1 MRFWGEGIIIFVQ
14 KKLDVLQLHIAGGQ
28 CEALQWLAHIPDDRL
43 AVDSVIALIW
53 LHNAT
58 THVLH
63 FDGEVFLMYA
73 PHGRQSL
80 VFCAQHSRH
89 NVLKEQTEQQGVCL
103 AVLNQA
109 LYFESLRS
117 CKWMTTLFWGATG
130 GIRWTD
136 IHIGQCAV
144 ITRTFSPCNKSSS
157 ARVLMYRSPRVA

>member
-1 MRFWGEGIIIFVQ
+1 LGGGIIIFVQ

-117 CKWMTTLFWGATG
+117 CKWMTTANPFSCFFIGY
-130 GIRWTD
+130 RWDTP
-136 IHIGQCAV
+136 GS
-144 ITRTFSPCNKSSS
+144 SPG
-157 ARVLMYRSPRVA
+157 RSIEFLKKNEVTNNDRACLSCCGR

>member
-14 KKLDVLQLHIAGGQ
+14 KKLDVLQLQIAGGQ

-63 FDGEVFLMYA
+63 FNGEVFLMYA

-89 NVLKEQTEQQGVCL
+89 NVLKEQTEQQGV
-103 AVLNQA
+103 VLR
-109 LYFESLRS
+109 F
-117 CKWMTTLFWGATG
+117 
-130 GIRWTD
+130 
-136 IHIGQCAV
+136 
-144 ITRTFSPCNKSSS
+144 
-157 ARVLMYRSPRVA
+157 

>member
-14 KKLDVLQLHIAGGQ
+14 KKLDVLQLQIAGGQ

-117 CKWMTTLFWGATG
+117 CKWMTTANPFLFFFIGYHPVEKF
-130 GIRWTD
+130 IRALT
-136 IHIGQCAV
+136 
-144 ITRTFSPCNKSSS
+144 
-157 ARVLMYRSPRVA
+157 